1 MKTEKKTAAF
11 PDVVKAYNADPNDVT
26 ALYDM
31 STAIAYAVLKKVIS
45 TTANPVLNTI
55 RRELTR
61 DRADLA
67 NLQYSNDNATRIAFN
82 VDGDMTIE
90 VVDPDLVT
98 AAAKKA
104 ALPLGDG
111 LDLVHTA
118 VVTILEETAAQRD
131 RDPDLA
137 VDMERPYCKRVLRKR
152 VYIKDET
159 AASNWEDVT
168 TTPIQ
173 EAYKAVRRA
182 IDASRAAQVDPRNG
196 YTYIEDLATDEETNA
211 TETIYRRMDKYADLG
226 GSVHDYNGKETAAT
240 TASAAA
246 VDDLKAADRV
256 VASLELTDRQAVVLK
271 YRRQGFGYK
280 AIATRLNVTQRAI
293 AKTAAQIQTKAAAHG
308 LKAENTPAPH
318 VCPVVTLPDPVAAV
332 YCGPHFKYEYTPA
345 PYTNEEKKTP
355 ATPAPVAAVVNP
367 VLDVRD
373 PNAAALAHWLAC
385 PVYHHVT
392 IEDHEEKRLARWLA
406 CPVYH
411 HVTIEDRAAA
421 AIVVNNSRRA
431 AFIAEHGQAVYDRCV
446 RIYG

>member
-1 MKTEKKTAAF
+1 MKNEKIAEKKTATF
-11 PDVVKAYNADPNDVT
+11 PEVVKAYNADPANAA

-67 NLQYSNDNATRIAFN
+67 ALQYSNDNATRIAFN
-82 VDGDMTIE
+82 SDGDMTIE
-90 VVDPDLVT
+90 VVDPALVT

-111 LDLVHTA
+111 LDLVHEA
-118 VVTILEETAAQRD
+118 VVCILEETAAQLEH
-131 RDPDLA
+131 DPALP
-137 VDMERPYCKRVLRKR
+137 VDMERPYTKRALRKR
-152 VYIKDET
+152 VYIKDAS

-196 YTYIEDLATDEETNA
+196 YTYLEDLATDEESNA

-226 GSVHDYNGKETAAT
+226 GNVHDYNGKETAAT

-246 VDDLKAADRV
+246 VADLKNADAV

-271 YRRQGFGYK
+271 YRRQGFGKK
-280 AIATRLNVTQRAI
+280 AIATRLNVSPTAVL
-293 AKTAAQIQTKAAAHG
+293 KTITQIQAKAAAHG
-308 LKAENTPAPH
+308 LKAENAPAPH
-318 VCPVVTLPDPVAAV
+318 VVPVVTI
-332 YCGPHFKYEYTPA
+332 PA
-345 PYTNEEKKTP
+345 PAAPRYTGP
-355 ATPAPVAAVVNP
+355 P
-367 VLDVRD
+367 
-373 PNAAALAHWLAC
+373 
-385 PVYHHVT
+385 
-392 IEDHEEKRLARWLA
+392 
-406 CPVYH
+406 
-411 HVTIEDRAAA
+411 
-421 AIVVNNSRRA
+421 
-431 AFIAEHGQAVYDRCV
+431 F
-446 RIYG
+446 